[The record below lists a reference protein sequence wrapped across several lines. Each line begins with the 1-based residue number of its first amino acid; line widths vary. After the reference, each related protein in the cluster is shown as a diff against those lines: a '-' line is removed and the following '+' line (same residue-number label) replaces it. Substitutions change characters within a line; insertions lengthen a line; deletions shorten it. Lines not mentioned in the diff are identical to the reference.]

1 MKVAAHIPFFFVE
14 SRITYLRQVVDH
26 LQRIPAQVDIFIYT
40 NSHSVR
46 THIAQPN
53 VIIKYYGYSKHGKVA
68 YFNGLWNRLGLTSLV
83 HPYYLT
89 WENRKVIEK
98 NLNKYDAQ
106 LYLEDDIC
114 FTAENFKYW
123 LDNKDACYPN
133 DFNLAF
139 LRFEVS
145 PQKANYLTDLTSVPE
160 KIVQLDHQYF
170 LWNDVNPY
178 GGFWI
183 YDRNELI
190 RFSQSQEWKF
200 NFDGFPIREKS
211 AIGYHSLQMN
221 RFRGN
226 LIPLVSYDAHT
237 GTAEL
242 PTSCLVH
249 HLPNTYIGHSLFC
262 KIKVQASSD
271 TSFTL
276 LDTAKTSPLKAQLN
290 S

>member
-1 MKVAAHIPFFFVE
+1 MKIAAHIPFFFVE
-14 SRITYLRQVVDH
+14 SRITYLKQVVDH
-26 LQRIPAQVDIFIYT
+26 LLRIPAEVDIYIYT
-40 NSHSVR
+40 NNHSVR
-46 THIAQPN
+46 AHFAQPN
-53 VIIKYYGYSKHGKVA
+53 VYIQYYAYSKRGKVA
-68 YFNGLWNRLGLTSLV
+68 YFNGLWNRLGLTALV
-83 HPYYLT
+83 HPYFLT

-98 NLNKYDAQ
+98 NLNIYDAQ

-114 FTAENFKYW
+114 FTAENFNYW
-123 LDNKDACYPN
+123 LAHKDVCYQN

-145 PQKANYLTDLTSVPE
+145 PQQARYLTDLTSIPQKV
-160 KIVQLDHQYF
+160 VQVNDQFF

-211 AIGYHSLQMN
+211 AIGYHSLHMK

-226 LIPLVSYDAHT
+226 VIPLVKYDAAN
-237 GTAEL
+237 GVAEL
-242 PTSCLVH
+242 PTHCLVH

-262 KIKVQASSD
+262 KIKVEVSSENG
-271 TSFTL
+271 FTL
-276 LDTAKTSPLKAQLN
+276 RDTAQLDPPKTK
-290 S
+290 